1 MLRLHNN
8 SYRGTKTNTNEKNKN
23 KFKLQLQLKVLS
35 HKQTLQHDV

>member
-8 SYRGTKTNTNEKNKN
+8 SYRGTKTNTNEKKTD
-23 KFKLQLQLKVLS
+23 KFKLQLKVLS